1 MSIYL
6 NYDVYIEGEKIIT
19 AAFSNTDIP
28 VLAVSTNK
36 NRITFF
42 QEEGTMVMDHD
53 LNRES
58 IVTAM
63 AWHPNDMILAYGM
76 DDGHVGVWID
86 DQNST
91 KEELNHEGKITI
103 IKFNRDGNRIVSADD
118 KGMINVWSFAP
129 LFNKCTY
136 RQSFSI
142 LNIIMPNFN
151 LEKID
156 SKDKMHNEDKLN
168 SLFFFANSGGI
179 LHLADDG
186 GSSPEI
192 CRTGGKIKAL
202 LFYEKDNAIILITST
217 LLLVK
222 CTIKFNQKLNP
233 KKIKLSFS
241 GKPEEIKCCWASEG
255 LIAIVSGDDLVRFF
269 YLDTDQSYI
278 ISLNDHHLGDNTAED
293 NFTCL
298 DFNYRK
304 RILAVGGTK
313 GKVYM
318 WKCTATNNM
327 IPVSPECWESYCI
340 VDSIKDIVGISWS
353 NYMGLLHI
361 YNKKNKHAMMNET
374 VLQKKMNDD
383 MKILQLNQN
392 EIEIINVVNDQYLK
406 KKVKLDHNI
415 HGIALN
421 KNKFISWNGMTAVLY
436 EVNLSNLKLDE
447 LVELDLK
454 SNVVALS
461 SESIISASGK
471 NFEIYTHEGE
481 KNSQTPI
488 KYGYGDICYFNVAS
502 KYLLVVTSNNY
513 FAIYDLERRGL
524 KHILSFRKFEK
535 NGQSLGEIREAAIN
549 CKGNTII
556 FLVDN
561 MVNSE
566 MRVPETKIIIYDVDM
581 DSYVDYEISPNRI
594 PIEIV
599 WDYKDSRI
607 FAISTEYAK
616 DLTSEE
622 EKRNAKNM
630 TDSENEENEENEDK
644 SQSEND
650 SDWVGG
656 EVFLL
661 FYTSETGVN
670 QLENHKISR
679 ENQGIFGLQAPD
691 IYFISSVPDPITKCS
706 LSVKKMQFF
715 QGLEK
720 IDEEITKALIEF
732 SLLMACGKL
741 DEAYKTVKNI
751 KTANIWENMAHICIK
766 TKRLDVLEVC
776 LSNMRFERGI
786 KAFREARHEK
796 EPEAKLAKVAMH
808 LNMIDEAKKLL
819 KEVNRWDVLIKFY
832 INIGEYDKA
841 IETAEKND
849 RINLQNTYYRIAQH
863 YEQIG
868 YIEEAIKYYKLSG
881 SGNKEIPRMLINLNY
896 IDKLEET
903 LNEEGNPE
911 SFLRLA
917 SFFESQEDLEGA
929 MEYYKKADDIQNI
942 IRLFLKENQIE
953 EAKKVFEQ
961 GKTKYKSSKEPKYLK
976 GYMDGAFLIGNYYE
990 KNNSMKNAIDFYRV
1004 SGRFNQ
1010 AFRLAKEKGLDN
1022 EIYALGTQAPK
1033 HTQNLIAEYFEKKN
1047 KLNLCLATNQ
1057 LDKVR
1062 ELSRQL
1068 ETKHDK
1074 DTLKALADYFTSQ
1087 NEYEKALELLIR
1099 IKDYENAMKICEN
1112 HKVRISQETA
1122 NAIKEDLEKE
1132 RDNKLKQDLTS
1143 RLAKLLMTQGDFE
1156 MAHDIYVKIGNLKK
1170 AMKCYIKMGDKSK
1183 VIEFAHNCRNPEL
1196 FILAANFLQN
1206 LDWTPDVVKIIVSF
1220 YNKAKAYYNLAQFY
1234 IQVAVSEINDKKDFK
1249 KGEEDLKNALKAIMK
1264 VRENDDK
1271 KNEKIDEIK
1280 KKLDF
1285 IENLNDMNNK
1295 LQNNNPQ
1302 GALQKC
1308 NELLKI
1314 NGRDD
1319 ILKDKDIYGFMFK
1332 IYYFQKDYQ
1341 NAFYILDQ
1349 CKNQKMV
1356 NVAPVNLVQEV
1367 LHNVGRENQLSLY
1380 VK

>member
-6 NYDVYIEGEKIIT
+6 SYDVLVEGEKIVT

-42 QEEGTMVMDHD
+42 QEEGSMVMDHD
-53 LNRES
+53 LNKES

-63 AWHPNDMILAYGM
+63 CWHPNDMILAYGM

-86 DQNST
+86 EPNT
-91 KEELNHEGKITI
+91 FKEELNHEGRITI

-142 LNIIMPNFN
+142 LNIIMPSFN

-156 SKDKMHNEDKLN
+156 NKDKMHNEDKLN

-202 LFYEKDNAIILITST
+202 LFYEKENAIILITSA

-233 KKIKLSFS
+233 KKVKLSFS
-241 GKPEEIKCCWASEG
+241 GKPDEIKCCWASEG
-255 LIAIVSGDDLVRFF
+255 LIAIVSGDDFVRFF
-269 YLDTDQSYI
+269 YLDTDQSYM
-278 ISLNDHHLGDNTAED
+278 ISLNDHHLGED
-293 NFTCL
+293 SSEDSFTCL
-298 DFNYRK
+298 DFNFRK

-318 WKCTATNNM
+318 WKCTVTNNM
-327 IPVSPECWESYCI
+327 IPVSSECWEPFCI

-353 NYMGLLHI
+353 NYMGLIHI
-361 YNKKNKHAMMNET
+361 FNKKNKHAMLNET
-374 VLQKKMNDD
+374 ILQKKMNDE
-383 MKILQLNQN
+383 MKILQLTQD
-392 EIEIINVVNDQYLK
+392 EIEIINVINDKYISK
-406 KKVKLDHNI
+406 TVKLDHNI

-421 KNKFISWNGMTAVLY
+421 KNKILCWNGMSAYLY
-436 EVNLSNLKLDE
+436 EVNLLDLKLNE
-447 LVELDLK
+447 LLELDLK
-454 SNVVALS
+454 TNVMAISN
-461 SESIISASGK
+461 ESLISANGK
-471 NFEIYTHEGE
+471 NFEIYTQDGE
-481 KNSQTPI
+481 KNSQIPI
-488 KYGYGDICYFNVAS
+488 KYNYGDIFYFNVAS
-502 KYLLVVTSNNY
+502 KYLLVITANNY
-513 FAIYDLERRGL
+513 FAVYDLERRGL
-524 KHILSFRKFEK
+524 KQILSFRKFEK

-549 CKGNTII
+549 CKGDAII

-566 MRVPETKIIIYDVDM
+566 MRVPETKIIIYDVNM
-581 DSYVDYEISPNRI
+581 DSYSEYEISPNRI
-594 PIEIV
+594 PIEII

-616 DLTSEE
+616 DLNLEA
-622 EKRNAKNM
+622 EKQNIENI
-630 TDSENEENEENEDK
+630 TNSENGEDEEDENNSNVGK
-644 SQSEND
+644 N
-650 SDWVGG
+650 SDWIGG
-656 EVFLL
+656 EVYLL
-661 FYTSETGVN
+661 FYTSEMGVN

-691 IYFISSVPDPITKCS
+691 IYFISSVPDPVTKCS
-706 LSVKKMQFF
+706 LSLKKMQFF

-832 INIGEYDKA
+832 INIGEYEKA
-841 IETAEKND
+841 IETAKKND

-868 YIEEAIKYYKLSG
+868 DIEEAIKYYKLSG
-881 SGNKEIPRMLINLNY
+881 SGNKEIPRMLINLNF

-903 LNEEGNPE
+903 LNEDGNPE
-911 SFLRLA
+911 SLLRLA
-917 SFFESQEDLEGA
+917 SYFESQENLESA
-929 MEYYKKADDIQNI
+929 MNYYQKADDIQNV
-942 IRLFLKENQIE
+942 IRLYLKENKID
-953 EAKKVFEQ
+953 EAKKVFEE
-961 GKTKYKSSKEPKYLK
+961 GKQKFKINRDPKYLK

-990 KNNSMKNAIDFYRV
+990 KNNSMKNAIDFYRI

-1033 HTQNLIAEYFEKKN
+1033 HTQNLIAEYFEKN
-1047 KLNLCLATNQ
+1047 
-1057 LDKVR
+1057 
-1062 ELSRQL
+1062 
-1068 ETKHDK
+1068 
-1074 DTLKALADYFTSQ
+1074 LKALADYFTSQ

-1122 NAIKEDLEKE
+1122 NAIKDDLEKE
-1132 RDNKLKQDLTS
+1132 SNNKVKQDLTS

-1170 AMKCYIKMGDKSK
+1170 AMKCYIKMGDKSR

-1220 YNKAKAYYNLAQFY
+1220 YTKAKAYYNLAQFY
-1234 IQVAVSEINDKKDFK
+1234 TQVAVNEINEKKDFK
-1249 KGEEDLKNALKAIMK
+1249 KGEEDLKNALKTIMK

-1295 LQNNNPQ
+1295 LQSGNAQ

-1314 NGRDD
+1314 QGRDD
-1319 ILKDKDIYGFMFK
+1319 ILRDKDIYGFMFK

-1341 NAFYILDQ
+1341 NSFYILEQ
-1349 CKNQKMV
+1349 CKNQKML
-1356 NVAPVNLVQEV
+1356 NVAPVNLIQEV
-1367 LHNVGRENQLSLY
+1367 LHNVGRENQLDLY

>member
-340 VDSIKDIVGISWS
+340 VNSIKDIVGISWS

-917 SFFESQEDLEGA
+917 SFFESQEDLESA

-1047 KLNLCLATNQ
+1047 KLKEAIDLYLQGSNIRKGLNLCLATNQ

-1068 ETKHDK
+1068 ET
-1074 DTLKALADYFTSQ
+1074 
-1087 NEYEKALELLIR
+1087 KALELLIR

>member
-340 VDSIKDIVGISWS
+340 VNSIKDIVGISWS

-436 EVNLSNLKLDE
+436 EVNLSNLKLDD

-766 TKRLDVLEVC
+766 TK
-776 LSNMRFERGI
+776 MRFERGI

-917 SFFESQEDLEGA
+917 SFFESQEDLESA

-990 KNNSMKNAIDFYRV
+990 KNNSMKNAIDFY
-1004 SGRFNQ
+1004 SKTYSEFN
-1010 AFRLAKEKGLDN
+1010 
-1022 EIYALGTQAPK
+1022 
-1033 HTQNLIAEYFEKKN
+1033 
-1047 KLNLCLATNQ
+1047 
-1057 LDKVR
+1057 
-1062 ELSRQL
+1062 S
-1068 ETKHDK
+1068 
-1074 DTLKALADYFTSQ
+1074 
-1087 NEYEKALELLIR
+1087 
-1099 IKDYENAMKICEN
+1099 
-1112 HKVRISQETA
+1112 
-1122 NAIKEDLEKE
+1122 
-1132 RDNKLKQDLTS
+1132 
-1143 RLAKLLMTQGDFE
+1143 
-1156 MAHDIYVKIGNLKK
+1156 
-1170 AMKCYIKMGDKSK
+1170 
-1183 VIEFAHNCRNPEL
+1183 
-1196 FILAANFLQN
+1196 
-1206 LDWTPDVVKIIVSF
+1206 
-1220 YNKAKAYYNLAQFY
+1220 
-1234 IQVAVSEINDKKDFK
+1234 
-1249 KGEEDLKNALKAIMK
+1249 
-1264 VRENDDK
+1264 
-1271 KNEKIDEIK
+1271 
-1280 KKLDF
+1280 
-1285 IENLNDMNNK
+1285 
-1295 LQNNNPQ
+1295 
-1302 GALQKC
+1302 
-1308 NELLKI
+1308 
-1314 NGRDD
+1314 
-1319 ILKDKDIYGFMFK
+1319 
-1332 IYYFQKDYQ
+1332 
-1341 NAFYILDQ
+1341 
-1349 CKNQKMV
+1349 
-1356 NVAPVNLVQEV
+1356 
-1367 LHNVGRENQLSLY
+1367 
-1380 VK
+1380 